1 MNNELANRSS
11 TAPSLHRRLPFIEI
25 EEPAPRSTA
34 NEVAGLW
41 QTLVEHKA
49 TLLKVGLIAAA
60 LAALLAFALPS
71 TYKSTIGLLIE
82 MGRPKILS
90 IEDLRQGGE
99 NREHFQAQAEILQS
113 RDMAIRAVRALK
125 LWDEPSFDPRKF
137 DFDPFGKILA
147 SIPGRTQKNSWT
159 EDELADAAAEQLMTL
174 LKIESLRLSGTIRLT
189 IETPDAA
196 LSAKILNTLAQE
208 YLNADREARS
218 SQARSVSTMLG
229 DRIASLRDKL
239 TQSEAELQKFRE
251 ANGIVKMGTTQ
262 QSMIAQRLNGVSD
275 RLIAAQARR
284 IELEGAY
291 QQIRKGGTKNT
302 EVGAVQ
308 RDPGV
313 AAAKIR
319 VENLTLKLAEL
330 SQNLGS
336 EYVTVRETR
345 AQLTQ
350 AKEALEQQKR
360 SVINS
365 IVSDYEAALAGER
378 EMRKTLDGAKV
389 DAQGVNR
396 AEFQLAVLEREVESN
411 RQMYEMFWNRT
422 KETSMSAEVQADVA
436 RIIDRAVAA
445 PKASGPKRSR
455 IVLMAF
461 MLAVSLTAF
470 FLLIRRALDRT
481 FTTAEQAEQKLN
493 QPILAALPTLPRTSE
508 AGISSAYMD
517 QPRTEFA
524 EAIRTTRTGVLL
536 SSVEVPNKVILVT
549 STASGEG
556 KTAVATNLAM
566 AYSMTRRT
574 LLIDANL
581 RRPRVG
587 VRLGLRPDVQG
598 LTNLVGGGSESA
610 DCFHKVPKTK
620 LRVLPVGNLSVNP
633 QELFLSRRFAQM
645 LDALSQRF
653 EIVIIDSPAV
663 GPASDALVLSSMA
676 SCTVV
681 VVKAGKTAATEV
693 NKTIERLR
701 RTGTKVLGVVLNG
714 VTSPEP
720 AKKPGKAEVD
730 VGYEKHHDAYQPETV
745 MHTLDARPDNRAA

>member
-1 MNNELANRSS
+1 MNNELSHRSAH
-11 TAPSLHRRLPFIEI
+11 APSLHRRGPMVELIEPV
-25 EEPAPRSTA
+25 ETTPNSD
-34 NEVAGLW
+34 VAGLW
-41 QTLVEHKA
+41 QTLVKHKY
-49 TLLKVGLIAAA
+49 TILTVGLIAAA
-60 LAALLAFALPS
+60 LAALLAFTLPS
-71 TYKSTIGLLIE
+71 TYKSSLTLMIE
-82 MGRPKILS
+82 MGRPRILS
-90 IEDLRQGGE
+90 IDDLRQGGE

-113 RDMAIRAVRALK
+113 RDIAVRTVRATK
-125 LWDEPSFDPRKF
+125 LWDQPGFNPRKPAA
-137 DFDPFGKILA
+137 DPISQLTALFGSRGAK
-147 SIPGRTQKNSWT
+147 SSWT
-159 EDELADAAAEQLMTL
+159 DDELADFAAEELMTA
-174 LKIESLRLSGTIRLT
+174 LKIESLRLSGTLRISL
-189 IETPDAA
+189 ETQDAT
-196 LSAKILNTLAQE
+196 LSAKVLNTLAQE
-208 YLNADREARS
+208 YLKADHEARS
-218 SQARSVSTMLG
+218 QQARSVSAMLS

-239 TQSEAELQKFRE
+239 TKSEAELQAFRE
-251 ANGIVKMGTTQ
+251 ANGIVKLGTTQ

-275 RLIAAQARR
+275 RLIAAQSRR

-291 QQIRKGGTKNT
+291 QQIRKGGGRNV

-319 VENLTLKLAEL
+319 VDTLSLRLAEL
-330 SQNLGS
+330 TQNLGS

-345 AQLTQ
+345 AQLAQ
-350 AKEALEQQKR
+350 AREALEVQKR

-378 EMRKTLDGAKV
+378 EMRKTLDSAKV

-396 AEFQLAVLEREVESN
+396 AEFQLAVLEREVDSN
-411 RQMYEMFWNRT
+411 RQLYEMFWNRT

-436 RIIDRAVAA
+436 RVIDRAIAP

-455 IVLMAF
+455 IILMAF
-461 MLAVSLTAF
+461 MLAISLTSF
-470 FLLIRRALDRT
+470 FLLIRRALDST
-481 FTTAEQAEQKLN
+481 FNNAEQAESKLK
-493 QPILAALPTLPRTSE
+493 QPILASLPNLPQTSD
-508 AGISSAYMD
+508 AGTSNAYIE

-536 SSVEVPNKVILVT
+536 SSVDIPNKVVLVT
-549 STASGEG
+549 SAESGEG
-556 KTAVATNLAM
+556 KTALATNLAL

-587 VRLGLRPDVQG
+587 VRLGLSPDAKG
-598 LTNLVGGGSESA
+598 LTNLVAGGTDTA

-645 LDALSQRF
+645 LEALSGRF
-653 EIVIIDSPAV
+653 EIIIIDSPAV
-663 GPASDALVLSSMA
+663 EPASDALVLSSMA

-681 VVKAGKTAATEV
+681 VVKAGKTAAVQV
-693 NKTIERLR
+693 NKTIEQLR

-714 VTSPEP
+714 V
-720 AKKPGKAEVD
+720 GKTMSEKRSRRAEVD
-730 VGYEKHHDAYQPETV
+730 EGYEKHHDAYQPETI
-745 MHTLDARPDNRAA
+745 MQTLEATEGKSA

>member
-1 MNNELANRSS
+1 MNHEITSRSAN
-11 TAPSLHRRLPFIEI
+11 APSLHRRLPIIEI
-25 EEPAPRSTA
+25 DDPAPRSSP
-34 NEVAGLW
+34 NEIAGLW
-41 QTLVEHKA
+41 QTLINHRK
-49 TLLKVGLIAAA
+49 TLLQIGLVAAA

-71 TYKSTIGLLIE
+71 TYKSTVGLLIE
-82 MGRPKILS
+82 MGRPRILS

-99 NREHFQAQAEILQS
+99 NREHFQAEILQS

-125 LWDEPSFDPRKF
+125 LWEEPSFDPRKF
-137 DFDPFGKILA
+137 DFDPIGKVLA
-147 SIPGRTQKNSWT
+147 GIPGRTPKTSWT
-159 EDELADAAAEQLMTL
+159 NDELADAAAEQLMTL
-174 LKIESLRLSGTIRLT
+174 LKIESLRLSGTIRLS
-189 IETPDAA
+189 IETPSAE
-196 LSAKILNTLAQE
+196 LSAKLLNSLAQE

-218 SQARSVSTMLG
+218 SQARSVSTMLSE
-229 DRIASLRDKL
+229 RIASLRDKL
-239 TQSEAELQKFRE
+239 TKSEAELQAFRE

-275 RLIAAQARR
+275 RLIASQARR

-291 QQIRKGGTKNT
+291 QQIRKGGAKNV

-313 AAAKIR
+313 AAAKTR
-319 VENLTLKLAEL
+319 VETLSLRLAEL

-345 AQLTQ
+345 AQLIQ

-378 EMRKTLDGAKV
+378 EMRKTLDSAKI

-411 RQMYEMFWNRT
+411 RQLYEMFWNRT

-436 RIIDRAVAA
+436 RVIDRAVPA

-455 IVLMAF
+455 IILMAF
-461 MLAVSLTAF
+461 ILAVSLSAF
-470 FLLIRRALDRT
+470 FLLIRQAMDRT
-481 FTTAEQAEQKLN
+481 FSTAEQAEFKLN
-493 QPILAALPTLPRTSE
+493 QPILAALPALPKTSE
-508 AGISSAYMD
+508 AGISKAYMD

-574 LLIDANL
+574 LLIDANM

-587 VRLGLRPDVQG
+587 VRLGLSPDALG

-645 LDALSQRF
+645 LDALGQRF
-653 EIVIIDSPAV
+653 EIVIVDSPAV

-681 VVKAGKTAATEV
+681 VVKAGKTAASEV
-693 NKTIERLR
+693 NKTIEQLR

-714 VTSPEP
+714 VTSAARP
-720 AKKPGKAEVD
+720 KRSGKAEAD
-730 VGYEKHHDAYQPETV
+730 EGYEKHHDAYQPETI
-745 MHTLDARPDNRAA
+745 MQTLDARPENRTV

>member
-1 MNNELANRSS
+1 MNHELTNRSAN
-11 TAPSLHRRLPFIEI
+11 APSLHRRLPFIEI
-25 EEPAPRSTA
+25 DEPMPRSTA
-34 NEVAGLW
+34 NEAAGLW
-41 QTLVEHKA
+41 QTLVAYKK
-49 TLLKVGLIAAA
+49 LLLTIGLIAAA

-71 TYKSTIGLLIE
+71 TYKSTVGLLIE
-82 MGRPKILS
+82 MGRPRILS
-90 IEDLRQGGE
+90 IDDLRQGGE

-125 LWDEPSFDPRKF
+125 LWDTPGFDPRKF
-137 DFDPFGKILA
+137 DFDPIGQFVAKVTPRA
-147 SIPGRTQKNSWT
+147 AKESWT

-196 LSAKILNTLAQE
+196 LSAKILNSLAQE

-218 SQARSVSTMLG
+218 GQARSVSAMLSE
-229 DRIASLRDKL
+229 RIASLRDKL
-239 TQSEAELQKFRE
+239 TKSEAELQSFRE

-275 RLIAAQARR
+275 RLIAAQSRR

-291 QQIRKGGTKNT
+291 QQIRKGGAKNT

-313 AAAKIR
+313 AAAKTRADI
-319 VENLTLKLAEL
+319 LSLKLAEL

-345 AQLTQ
+345 AQLAQ
-350 AKEALEQQKR
+350 ALQALEIQKR

-378 EMRKTLDGAKV
+378 EMRKTLDSAKI

-396 AEFQLAVLEREVESN
+396 AEFQLAVLEREVDSN
-411 RQMYEMFWNRT
+411 RQLYEMFWNRT

-436 RIIDRAVAA
+436 RVIDRAVPA
-445 PKASGPKRSR
+445 PKASGPKRGR
-455 IVLMAF
+455 IILMAF
-461 MLAVSLTAF
+461 MLAVSLSAF
-470 FLLIRRALDRT
+470 FLLIRKAMDRT
-481 FTTAEQAEQKLN
+481 FNTVEQAEFKLN
-493 QPILAALPTLPRTSE
+493 QPILAALPELSRISE
-508 AGISSAYMD
+508 AGTSTVYMD

-587 VRLGLRPDVQG
+587 VRLGLTPDAKG

-681 VVKAGKTAATEV
+681 VVKAGKTPASQV
-693 NKTIERLR
+693 NKTIEQLR

-714 VTSPEP
+714 VAGSE
-720 AKKPGKAEVD
+720 KQKRSGKVEID
-730 VGYEKHHDAYQPETV
+730 EGYEKHHDAYQPETI
-745 MHTLDARPDNRAA
+745 MQTLDAHPDNRS

>member
-1 MNNELANRSS
+1 MNHEITNRSAN
-11 TAPSLHRRLPFIEI
+11 APSLHRRMPFIEI
-25 EEPAPRSTA
+25 DEPAPRSSP
-34 NEVAGLW
+34 NEIAGLW
-41 QTLVEHKA
+41 QTLVTHKK
-49 TLLKVGLIAAA
+49 TLLKIGLIAAA
-60 LAALLAFALPS
+60 LAALLAFMLPS
-71 TYKSTIGLLIE
+71 TYKSTVGLLIE
-82 MGRPKILS
+82 MGRPRILS
-90 IEDLRQGGE
+90 IDDLRQGGE

-113 RDMAIRAVRALK
+113 RDMAIRVVRALK
-125 LWDEPSFDPRKF
+125 LWDEPSFDPRKT
-137 DFDPFGKILA
+137 DADPIIKLMAI
-147 SIPGRTQKNSWT
+147 IPGRPAKSDWT
-159 EDELADAAAEQLMTL
+159 EIELADTVAEQLMTL
-174 LKIESLRLSGTIRLT
+174 LKIESLRLSGTIRVSV
-189 IETPDAA
+189 ETTDAA
-196 LSAKILNTLAQE
+196 LSAKLLNSLAQE
-208 YLNADREARS
+208 YLNSDREARS
-218 SQARSVSTMLG
+218 NQARSVSTMLSE
-229 DRIASLRDKL
+229 RISSLRDKL
-239 TQSEAELQKFRE
+239 TNSEAELQKFRE

-284 IELEGAY
+284 IDLEGAY
-291 QQIRKGGTKNT
+291 QQIRKSGTKNI

-313 AAAKIR
+313 ALARTR
-319 VENLTLKLAEL
+319 VETLTLRLAEL

-365 IVSDYEAALAGER
+365 IVSDYEAAVAGER
-378 EMRKTLDGAKV
+378 EMRRTLDSAKV

-396 AEFQLAVLEREVESN
+396 AEFQLAVLEREVDSN
-411 RQMYEMFWNRT
+411 RQLYEMFWNRT
-422 KETSMSAEVQADVA
+422 KETSMSAEIQADVA
-436 RIIDRAVAA
+436 RVIDRAVPA
-445 PKASGPKRSR
+445 PKSSGPKRSR
-455 IVLMAF
+455 IILMAF
-461 MLAVSLTAF
+461 MLAVSLGAF
-470 FLLIRRALDRT
+470 FLLIRQAMDRT
-481 FTTAEQAEQKLN
+481 FSTAEQAELKLN
-493 QPILAALPTLPRTSE
+493 QPILASLPTLPKTSE
-508 AGISSAYMD
+508 AGISTAYMD

-524 EAIRTTRTGVLL
+524 EAIRTARTGVLL
-536 SSVEVPNKVILVT
+536 SAVEIPNKVILVT
-549 STASGEG
+549 SASSGEG

-587 VRLGLRPDVQG
+587 VRLGLSPDAQG

-681 VVKAGKTAATEV
+681 VVKAGKTAASEV
-693 NKTIERLR
+693 NKTIEALR
-701 RTGTKVLGVVLNG
+701 RTGTRVLGVVLNG
-714 VTSPEP
+714 VVNEE
-720 AKKPGKAEVD
+720 KKKSGKAEVD
-730 VGYEKHHDAYQPETV
+730 EGYEKHHDAYQPETI
-745 MHTLDARPDNRAA
+745 MQTLGARPENRTT